1 MPKVPDPIPSRAFYV
16 TVLGDDLESLT
27 EIVNESRHLKPEW
40 HDTPQSVI
48 ASIVEDFLGQA
59 DAFDQFVLTRVD
71 SEQRAL
77 LRQIA
82 ELKGLKRA
90 VRSGTFDETENSPT
104 GAPKPALAPKSPDPD
119 SPAKTTPPP
128 LDAMSPAGR

>member
-1 MPKVPDPIPSRAFYV
+1 MPKIADPIPSRAFYV
-16 TVLGDDLESLT
+16 TVIGDDLESLT
-27 EIVNESRHLKPEW
+27 EIVNESRRLKPEW

-48 ASIVEDFLGQA
+48 SSIVEDFLGQA
-59 DAFDQFVLTRVD
+59 DAFDQFILTRVD

-90 VRSGTFDETENSPT
+90 VRSGSLDDPENSKDQGTPR
-104 GAPKPALAPKSPDPD
+104 PAFPPKSTNPD
-119 SPAKTTPPP
+119 SPAKATP
-128 LDAMSPAGR
+128 LDAVSSQTR